1 MSKKKAIITSSI
13 ITLIIGLI
21 YFYFVLP
28 PINPQSFAFWIFVF
42 VLAFVF
48 MIAYSSF
55 TTVVTLRTRTLPKLP
70 LYVIGGIVGI
80 SLLIIIVNFILSPL
94 FNAKS
99 YAKRIVVN
107 ENANFT
113 EDVAPV
119 NFNALPLLDKDSSQR
134 LGDKVMGQMP
144 ELVSQFEV
152 SSLYTQINFND
163 KIMRVTPL
171 EYASIIKYFTNR
183 NEGVK
188 GYITVNSVSG
198 DTELV
203 KLEQGMKYMPSALFF
218 ENLQRKLRLQ
228 YPTAIFGKEEFEI
241 DNEGNP
247 YWIVPVMK
255 YTGVGL
261 KRDVES
267 VIILDPITGKSTK
280 YKVVDVPTWVDH
292 VYSADLLIE
301 QVDDWGKYRG
311 GFFNSIFGQKNVVK
325 TTTGYNYTVMNDDV
339 YLYTGVTSAAMD
351 QSILGFILS
360 NMRTK
365 ETKFYPAPGAEESSA
380 MASAVGQVQQMNYKA
395 TFPLLINLNNKP
407 TYLIS
412 LKDNAGLVKMY
423 AFVDVE
429 DYQKVVVTDVAEGI
443 EVAAKN
449 YLGGIEITNQDAI
462 TKEIKIAS
470 ITSAMIDGTSY
481 YYVTDQEG
489 KQYKA
494 SIKINTDLFPFLH
507 VNDTV
512 TITYNKESAVTEI
525 TKIEKK

>member
-1 MSKKKAIITSSI
+1 
-13 ITLIIGLI
+13 
-21 YFYFVLP
+21 
-28 PINPQSFAFWIFVF
+28 
-42 VLAFVF
+42 
-48 MIAYSSF
+48 
-55 TTVVTLRTRTLPKLP
+55 
-70 LYVIGGIVGI
+70 
-80 SLLIIIVNFILSPL
+80 
-94 FNAKS
+94 
-99 YAKRIVVN
+99 
-107 ENANFT
+107 
-113 EDVAPV
+113 
-119 NFNALPLLDKDSSQR
+119 
-134 LGDKVMGQMP
+134 
-144 ELVSQFEV
+144 
-152 SSLYTQINFND
+152 
-163 KIMRVTPL
+163 
-171 EYASIIKYFTNR
+171 
-183 NEGVK
+183 
-188 GYITVNSVSG
+188 
-198 DTELV
+198 
-203 KLEQGMKYMPSALFF
+203 
-218 ENLQRKLRLQ
+218 
-228 YPTAIFGKEEFEI
+228 
-241 DNEGNP
+241 
-247 YWIVPVMK
+247 
-255 YTGVGL
+255 
-261 KRDVES
+261 
-267 VIILDPITGKSTK
+267 
-280 YKVVDVPTWVDH
+280 
-292 VYSADLLIE
+292 
-301 QVDDWGKYRG
+301 
-311 GFFNSIFGQKNVVK
+311 
-325 TTTGYNYTVMNDDV
+325 
-339 YLYTGVTSAAMD
+339 MD

>member
-1 MSKKKAIITSSI
+1 
-13 ITLIIGLI
+13 
-21 YFYFVLP
+21 
-28 PINPQSFAFWIFVF
+28 
-42 VLAFVF
+42 
-48 MIAYSSF
+48 
-55 TTVVTLRTRTLPKLP
+55 
-70 LYVIGGIVGI
+70 
-80 SLLIIIVNFILSPL
+80 
-94 FNAKS
+94 
-99 YAKRIVVN
+99 
-107 ENANFT
+107 
-113 EDVAPV
+113 
-119 NFNALPLLDKDSSQR
+119 
-134 LGDKVMGQMP
+134 
-144 ELVSQFEV
+144 
-152 SSLYTQINFND
+152 
-163 KIMRVTPL
+163 
-171 EYASIIKYFTNR
+171 
-183 NEGVK
+183 
-188 GYITVNSVSG
+188 
-198 DTELV
+198 
-203 KLEQGMKYMPSALFF
+203 
-218 ENLQRKLRLQ
+218 
-228 YPTAIFGKEEFEI
+228 
-241 DNEGNP
+241 
-247 YWIVPVMK
+247 MK

-462 TKEIKIAS
+462 TKEIRIAS